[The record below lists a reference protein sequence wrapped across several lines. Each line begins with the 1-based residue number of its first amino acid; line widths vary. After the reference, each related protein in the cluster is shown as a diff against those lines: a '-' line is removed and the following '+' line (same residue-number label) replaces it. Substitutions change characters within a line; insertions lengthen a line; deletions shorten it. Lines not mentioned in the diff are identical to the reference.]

1 MKLLILIKYLIFII
15 LSNLFQSL
23 KVFFTSAIEY
33 FNFKK
38 KFKEDLKFI
47 NKLWKIKFKF
57 ISNDKYVVTDIY
69 DDSCLYC
76 YNLLTHAK
84 KIQKIIGEI

>member
-76 YNLLTHAK
+76 YNFFQNYLYDTL
-84 KIQKIIGEI
+84 